1 MKGDT
6 WLEEMMAQELKVL
19 PALPED
25 QNLVPSPTTGSSGLP
40 VILIPGIQ
48 PCFCPLLRARAHTHT
63 FKVLSSEMSY
73 YTFQDIYE

>member
-1 MKGDT
+1 MKGDN
-6 WLEEMMAQELKVL
+6 WLEKMAQELKVL
-19 PALPED
+19 PALPEV

-48 PCFCPLLRARAHTHT
+48 PCFCPLLHARTHT
-63 FKVLSSEMSY
+63 FKVLNSKMSY